1 MGWCHRCRTE
11 YRPGITDCPKC
22 GSAIL
27 PDPPGP
33 AAPRAILPETVRQR
47 LRAFSAA
54 WRYALEAAV
63 WIRRHPII
71 LLLPLALSGL
81 DATEKDVAFY
91 MQFGGI
97 EGNTDTRFLD
107 GRPFRVARPLTL
119 REEAKQALYRAMNPL
134 WGISVMAYPLP
145 TMDFSGSVSYVVQR
159 RLQAEP
165 DSDPRLL
172 WSILVYMPSA
182 LLAVLIRAL
191 VGSGFCT
198 VIARSGLSR
207 APDWRG
213 FRPGVRTFF
222 LRFLAFGGITKSLSV
237 IEVSAILI
245 VGPGHPAW
253 EWPYIKWVLM
263 TSGLALM
270 VLLCLTPIVLA
281 LTNTGLFSAMRA
293 SIAAM
298 RRRPGIPLV
307 FLLGIVIITA
317 IATFIWEF
325 GGLLMA
331 AHLRPV
337 GEPWGPGLFALSC
350 AWGGIGDL
358 VRALVATWF
367 LVAAFAWCREELGLT
382 AETAEL
388 AGLDALSN

>member
-1 MGWCHRCRTE
+1 MGWCHQCRTE

-71 LLLPLALSGL
+71 LLLPVALSVL
-81 DATEKDVAFY
+81 DAVEEGVVFYLPYGSTVWNDDV
-91 MQFGGI
+91 
-97 EGNTDTRFLD
+97 RFLH
-107 GRPFRVARPLTL
+107 GRPFHVAHPLTL
-119 REEAKQALYRAMNPL
+119 GEEAKQAFDRAINPL

-165 DSDPRLL
+165 DNDSLFL

-198 VIARSGLSR
+198 VIARSGLCR

-213 FRPGVRTFF
+213 FRPGVRTYF
-222 LRFLAFGGITKSLSV
+222 LRFLAFGGITAALAAIEFASVLFLSPRA
-237 IEVSAILI
+237 SAWSSHHLQ
-245 VGPGHPAW
+245 
-253 EWPYIKWVLM
+253 WVLRA
-263 TSGLALM
+263 ALCALL
-270 VLLCLTPIVLA
+270 VLLCLAPIVIV
-281 LTNTGLFSAMRA
+281 LTNERVLPAMRT

-298 RRRPGIPLV
+298 RRRPGIPLAL
-307 FLLGIVIITA
+307 LLGIVVVLF
-317 IATFIWEF
+317 IATFIREF

-331 AHLRPV
+331 THLRPV
-337 GEPWGPGLFALSC
+337 GEPWGPGLFALSS

-358 VRALVATWF
+358 VRALVAIWF

-382 AETAEL
+382 AETAGL
-388 AGLDALSN
+388 AGLDAVSN